1 MGTRLTNTYKGW
13 LEPQPCTLIRKELA
27 MATKELVKAEIDTVP
42 DEAIDELYDLV
53 KDFKQ
58 SKIQSDKPKSFF
70 EAIRGITIDAPP
82 DFSTRYNEYLYGD
95 ITKQSNEED
104 K

>member
-1 MGTRLTNTYKGW
+1 
-13 LEPQPCTLIRKELA
+13 

-42 DEAIDELYDLV
+42 DEAIDELYNLV

-58 SKIQSDKPKSFF
+58 SKVYSDKPKSFF

-82 DFSTRYNEYLYGD
+82 DFSSRLDDYLYGD
-95 ITKQSNEED
+95 VAKQSSED
-104 K
+104 NQ